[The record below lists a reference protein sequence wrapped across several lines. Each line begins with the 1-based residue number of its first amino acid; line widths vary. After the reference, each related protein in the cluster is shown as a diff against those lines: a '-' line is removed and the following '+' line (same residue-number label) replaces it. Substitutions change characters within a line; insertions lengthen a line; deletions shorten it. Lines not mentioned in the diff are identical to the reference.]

1 MGYWPQSEEGT
12 SFADAENGQ
21 PMVWGDSPADI
32 VDHALWQIRA
42 VFLKDVGRMPTKAEV
57 MAGLTFSTNVALD
70 DLPTTVAEA
79 EDKAARAL
87 LDVDMETYEQQYWRA
102 FGGDVS
108 TPRSVIDAGDYVNR
122 AMAKVIKG

>member
-42 VFLKDVGRMPTKAEV
+42 VFLKDVGRMPTRAEV
-57 MAGLTFSTNVALD
+57 MAGLTFSTNVALG
-70 DLPTTVAEA
+70 DLPATVAEA
-79 EDKAARAL
+79 EARAERAL
-87 LDVDMETYEQQYWRA
+87 PDVDMQTYEQQYWRA
-102 FGGDVS
+102 TGGDVS
-108 TPRSVIDAGDYVNR
+108 TPRPVLNAVDYVNR
-122 AMAKVIKG
+122 AMDKVIKG